1 MGSTHPSFQFI
12 SVMVDITNG
21 YEMPQR
27 LVNLDL
33 DLLRAFVAVIETGS
47 FTKAAALLG
56 RTQPA
61 ISLQI
66 RRLEGQVRAPLIDRA
81 GKAVSLTIEGAGLMP
96 QARRLLSVNDEI
108 VASLGEGDLEGEV
121 RFGAPEDIATLHLP
135 SILGAFT
142 RSHPRITL
150 AVTADYTANLL
161 DQLSRGL
168 LDLALIKREPIGPE
182 LGVRVWR
189 EPLVWVAR
197 DVAVLE
203 APPLP
208 LIIAPAPDIYRKRA
222 LAALQHADIP
232 FRAAFT
238 SPSLAGQMAALRAG
252 LGVGVLPLAMAPRD
266 LVIMGDPL
274 PKLADSEIALVTARG
289 AADGPAKLLAQ
300 EVLRALERGATS
312 A

>member
-1 MGSTHPSFQFI
+1 
-12 SVMVDITNG
+12 MVDITND
-21 YEMPQR
+21 YEVPNR

-33 DLLRAFVAVIETGS
+33 ELLRAFVAVVETTS
-47 FTKAAALLG
+47 FTRAAALLG

-61 ISLQI
+61 VSLQI
-66 RRLEGQVRAPLIDRA
+66 RRLEGQLRAPLIDRT
-81 GKAVSLTIEGAGLMP
+81 GKSISLTLEGAALLP
-96 QARRLLSVNDEI
+96 QARRLLRVNDEI

-135 SILGAFT
+135 TILGAFA
-142 RSHPRITL
+142 RSHPRIRL

-168 LDLALIKREPIGPE
+168 LDLALIKREPVGPE

-189 EPLVWVAR
+189 EPLVWVAQ
-197 DVAVLE
+197 DAAILE
-203 APPLP
+203 TQPLP

-222 LAALQHADIP
+222 LAALQQADIP

-252 LGVGVLPLAMAPRD
+252 LGVGVLPLAMAPRE
-266 LVIMGDPL
+266 LIVIGEPL

-289 AADGPAKLLAQ
+289 ATDGPAKLLAQ
-300 EVLRALERGATS
+300 EVLRTLERGAP
-312 A
+312 AP